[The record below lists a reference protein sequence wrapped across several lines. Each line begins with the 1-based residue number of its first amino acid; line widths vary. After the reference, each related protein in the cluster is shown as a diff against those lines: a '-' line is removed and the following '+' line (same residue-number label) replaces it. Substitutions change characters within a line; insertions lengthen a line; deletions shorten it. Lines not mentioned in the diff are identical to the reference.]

1 VYSTDSV
8 GLAEQYGREVFG
20 DHRLDVRDDERPDF
34 HASFHAVQLHD
45 ITIGY
50 LDFVSATHVVA
61 DQLPDDYTIFMAMNG
76 SAQITNLDQTI
87 VTNSVTAAIAA
98 PRTDAEMLW
107 EKLSPHLIV
116 RMRRE
121 ALHLHL
127 TRLIG
132 RSLHQ
137 DLHFDLALDMSS
149 AASNRWSTAIQL
161 LNTELF
167 QDGSLLHLGVG
178 TGPLEEFVMSA
189 LLFTCPSNYS
199 SWLAHPERSPGRR
212 AVRQAVAYIESH
224 LAEELTIGQIAGA
237 AQVGIRSL
245 QEGFQSEM
253 SCTPSAYVRDR
264 RLDRARLDLVEA
276 SPSDAVT
283 VTDIAVRWGFTHLG
297 RFAATYRQRF
307 GETPSQTLR
316 G

>member
-1 VYSTDSV
+1 V
-8 GLAEQYGREVFG
+8 GLAEQYGREIFG
-20 DHRLDVRDDERPDF
+20 HHQLDVQDEERSDF
-34 HASFHAVQLHD
+34 RASFHAVQLHD

-50 LDFVSATHVVA
+50 LDFVAATHLRA
-61 DQLPDDYTIFMAMNG
+61 DVLPDDYTVFMAMNG
-76 SAQITNLDQTI
+76 SAQLNNLSRTV

-98 PRTDAEMLW
+98 PRTEAEMLW
-107 EKLSPHLIV
+107 DKLSPHLIV
-116 RMRRE
+116 RIRRE
-121 ALHLHL
+121 ALQLHL

-132 RSLHQ
+132 RSLDHE
-137 DLHFDLALDMSS
+137 LHFDLGLDMSS

-167 QDGSLLHLGVG
+167 QEGSLLHLGIG

-199 SWLAHPERSPGRR
+199 SRLAHPERSPGRR
-212 AVRQAVAYIESH
+212 AVRQAIAYIESH
-224 LAEELTIGQIAGA
+224 LAEELTIVEVARA

-245 QEGFQSEM
+245 QDGFQSEM

-264 RLDRARLDLVEA
+264 RLDRARLDLMQA
-276 SPSDAVT
+276 PPNDPIT

-297 RFAATYRQRF
+297 RFAAIYRQRF